1 MRVRA
6 GGSRGSRHDVRRQ
19 WMVAVIRMR
28 GGVRKIK
35 ISFALLGDGSTA
47 RREEILSEPRTLP
60 TSPPTSDCVILHGP
74 RDSCCRLLVSS
85 KLAFCSRRDVR
96 NTRRGVRRREAK
108 EPDLSNRSQE

>member
-19 WMVAVIRMR
+19 WMVGVIRMR

-47 RREEILSEPRTLP
+47 RREEILSDGGHCRHLRP
-60 TSPPTSDCVILHGP
+60 PPT
-74 RDSCCRLLVSS
+74 VSS
-85 KLAFCSRRDVR
+85 C
-96 NTRRGVRRREAK
+96 TGRGLHVAVF
-108 EPDLSNRSQE
+108 